1 MQRFRIFCRR
11 LETGEQDLGGV
22 AGLDECH
29 LDSVE
34 DEEVAAGCDEDGCAT
49 AGTHR
54 HGAELLRG
62 LGEALVPAQGACPIV
77 FDLDCWDEVLR
88 RVALGVSFTGLVGD
102 TEGGVALR
110 GVVDL
115 AAHVAALV

>member
-1 MQRFRIFCRR
+1 MQRFRISCLG

-22 AGLDECH
+22 SGLDERH
-29 LDSVE
+29 LNGVE
-34 DEEVAAGCDEDGCAT
+34 DKEVAARGCEDGGSA

-88 RVALGVSFTGLVGD
+88 RVALGMSFTGLVGD